1 MPYPLAC
8 RTASGVARHRI
19 QIQTPPFT
27 PHHFPRAV
35 ARPPDPQPHQHKH
48 SSAPPAHHPL
58 SLSLSYQG
66 SFREHMALLA
76 RLPGVTAVEVR
87 TPAALAVC
95 DGVIIPGGES
105 TTMAL
110 VAEQWGLLPVLREF
124 AGAGKPVWGTCAGLI
139 FLAARAVGQKKG
151 GQALLGGLDVTV
163 SRNFFGGQVD
173 SFEASLPAPP
183 ALPAPAGDGGGDAT
197 PAPVRALFIRA
208 PAVLEAGPGV
218 EVLASLPLTEAQRA
232 AVERSAAGAAQEG
245 CEAPPVPASVAV
257 AVRQGHLLATSFHPE
272 LTDDTR
278 WHALFVGDVRKAC
291 AEGNNGGGEGHAAVK
306 GETPAPIRPA
316 TRPADLPVLAPGQ
329 RYC

>member
-1 MPYPLAC
+1 
-8 RTASGVARHRI
+8 
-19 QIQTPPFT
+19 
-27 PHHFPRAV
+27 
-35 ARPPDPQPHQHKH
+35 
-48 SSAPPAHHPL
+48 
-58 SLSLSYQG
+58 
-66 SFREHMALLA
+66 MALLT
-76 RLPGVTAVEVR
+76 RLPAVTALEVR
-87 TPAALAVC
+87 TPAALAAC

-110 VAEQWGLLPVLREF
+110 VAEQWGLLPALRLF

-139 FLAARAVGQKKG
+139 FLAARAVGQKTG

-173 SFEASLPAPP
+173 SFEATLPAPP
-183 ALPAPAGDGGGDAT
+183 SLPPAADAST
-197 PAPVRALFIRA
+197 PPVRALFIRA

-218 EVLASLPLTEAQRA
+218 EVLASLPLSEAQRA
-232 AVERSAAGAAQEG
+232 AVAASRARDQADGGAP
-245 CEAPPVPASVAV
+245 APAVPSSVAV

-278 WHALFVGDVRKAC
+278 WHALFVGDVRAAKA
-291 AEGNNGGGEGHAAVK
+291 ESSGGGGSGGGGGEGGAALV
-306 GETPAPIRPA
+306 GATPPTRPA